1 MTDVLKPD
9 QRAECLLI
17 YDGRCRLCV
26 TAKQGIER
34 LALEPAAK
42 NIRMITYESGEA
54 QKILGRR
61 YRPGRPDVAYLVQP
75 GGDITE
81 GLDAFLPLLPGLRGG
96 RLLVRLL
103 GLPLARP
110 LGYLIYRIV
119 ARYRY
124 RLFGEVPLASKG
136 SGKAGLT
143 P

>member
-1 MTDVLKPD
+1 MADVSEPD

-34 LALEPAAK
+34 LALEHPAE

-54 QKILGRR
+54 QKILGAR

-81 GLDAFLPLLPGLRGG
+81 GLDAFFPLLPGLRGG
-96 RLLVRLL
+96 RLLIGLL
-103 GLPLARP
+103 SLPFARP
-110 LGYLIYRIV
+110 VGYLIYKIV

-124 RLFGEVPLASKG
+124 RLFGEVPLNG
-136 SGKAGLT
+136 PGE
-143 P
+143 PV

>member
-1 MTDVLKPD
+1 MADVSEP
-9 QRAECLLI
+9 AECLLI

-34 LALEPAAK
+34 LALEHPEE

-54 QKILGRR
+54 QKILGTRH
-61 YRPGRPDVAYLVQP
+61 RPGRPDVAYLVRP

-96 RLLVRLL
+96 RFFMRLL
-103 GLPLARP
+103 KLPLARP

-124 RLFGEVPLASKG
+124 RLFGEVPLKDPG
-136 SGKAGLT
+136 E
-143 P
+143 PV